1 MKNFKEK
8 NCFKFFNKNNFLD
21 DLWGNFQII
30 LDEISN
36 SKSRI
41 CLLDKSGILI
51 SDHTNNDFTKNIKKN
66 IKEIL
71 NEGESATKT
80 LVDVID
86 DSSDMYWLILEDLN
100 SNDLL
105 SSLYTCINALN
116 ANDSLSNILA
126 LVIPLEL
133 LLEDTKEK
141 IYLIYR
147 VDTKSFYP
155 FSPNSD
161 DEKIR
166 NKDNEKDLYNYL
178 IRRKVNLENTEK
190 KWLGIWGIPF

>member
-1 MKNFKEK
+1 M
-8 NCFKFFNKNNFLD
+8 D

-86 DSSDMYWLILEDLN
+86 DSSDMYWLMLEDLN

>member
-1 MKNFKEK
+1 M
-8 NCFKFFNKNNFLD
+8 FKFFNKNNFLD

-36 SKSRI
+36 PKSRI
-41 CLLDKSGILI
+41 NLLDKSGILI
-51 SDHTNNDFTKNIKKN
+51 SNHTNNDFTKNIKKN

-71 NEGESATKT
+71 NEGESATQT
-80 LVDVID
+80 VVDVID

-105 SSLYTCINALN
+105 SSLYTCLNALN
-116 ANDSLSNILA
+116 ANGSLSNILA

-141 IYLIYR
+141 TYLIYR

-166 NKDNEKDLYNYL
+166 NKDNEKHLYNYL
-178 IRRKVNLENTEK
+178 MRRKVNLENAEK

>member
-1 MKNFKEK
+1 M
-8 NCFKFFNKNNFLD
+8 FKFFNKNNFLD

-41 CLLDKSGILI
+41 NLLDKSGILI

-133 LLEDTKEK
+133 LLEETKEK

-161 DEKIR
+161 NEKIR

>member
-1 MKNFKEK
+1 M
-8 NCFKFFNKNNFLD
+8 FKFFNKNNFLD

-51 SDHTNNDFTKNIKKN
+51 SNHTNNDFTKNIKKN

-161 DEKIR
+161 DEKTR
-166 NKDNEKDLYNYL
+166 NKDKEKDLYNYL
-178 IRRKVNLENTEK
+178 MRRKVNLENAEK

>member
-1 MKNFKEK
+1 M
-8 NCFKFFNKNNFLD
+8 FKFFNKNNFLD

-41 CLLDKSGILI
+41 NLLDKSGILI
-51 SDHTNNDFTKNIKKN
+51 SNHTNNDFTKNIKKN

-126 LVIPLEL
+126 LVIPIEF
-133 LLEDTKEK
+133 LLEDAKEK

-155 FSPNSD
+155 FSPNSN
-161 DEKIR
+161 DEKTR
-166 NKDNEKDLYNYL
+166 NKDNEKDLYNHL
-178 IRRKVNLENTEK
+178 MRRKVNLENAEK

>member
-1 MKNFKEK
+1 M
-8 NCFKFFNKNNFLD
+8 FKFFNKNNFLD

-41 CLLDKSGILI
+41 NLLDKSGILI

-133 LLEDTKEK
+133 LLEETKEK

-166 NKDNEKDLYNYL
+166 NKDHEKDLYNYL

>member
-1 MKNFKEK
+1 M
-8 NCFKFFNKNNFLD
+8 FKFFNKNNFLD

-30 LDEISN
+30 LDEIPN

-41 CLLDKSGILI
+41 NLLDKSGILI

-80 LVDVID
+80 LVDFID

-133 LLEDTKEK
+133 LLEETKEK

>member
-1 MKNFKEK
+1 M
-8 NCFKFFNKNNFLD
+8 FKFFNKNNFLD

-86 DSSDMYWLILEDLN
+86 DSSDMYWLILEDIN

>member
-1 MKNFKEK
+1 L
-8 NCFKFFNKNNFLD
+8 FKFFNKNNFLD

-41 CLLDKSGILI
+41 NLLDKSGILI

-126 LVIPLEL
+126 LVIPLEF
-133 LLEDTKEK
+133 LLEETKEK

>member
-1 MKNFKEK
+1 M
-8 NCFKFFNKNNFLD
+8 FKFLNKNNFLD
-21 DLWGNFQII
+21 DLWVNFQII

-36 SKSRI
+36 PKSRI
-41 CLLDKSGILI
+41 NLLDKSGILI
-51 SDHTNNDFTKNIKKN
+51 SNHTNNDFTKNIKKN

-71 NEGESATKT
+71 NEGESATQT

-86 DSSDMYWLILEDLN
+86 DSSDMYWLVLEDLN

-105 SSLYTCINALN
+105 SSSYTCINALN

-126 LVIPLEL
+126 LVIPLQL
-133 LLEDTKEK
+133 LMQESIKEK
-141 IYLIYR
+141 IYFIYR

-155 FSPNSD
+155 FAPNSD

-166 NKDNEKDLYNYL
+166 NKNIEKDLYNYL
-178 IRRKVNLENTEK
+178 IRKKVNLENSEK

>member
-1 MKNFKEK
+1 M
-8 NCFKFFNKNNFLD
+8 FKFFNKNNFLD

-30 LDEISN
+30 LEEISN
-36 SKSRI
+36 SNSRI
-41 CLLDKSGILI
+41 NLLDKSGILI

-133 LLEDTKEK
+133 LLEETKEK

>member
-1 MKNFKEK
+1 M
-8 NCFKFFNKNNFLD
+8 FKFFNKNNFLD

-41 CLLDKSGILI
+41 NLLDKSGILI

-116 ANDSLSNILA
+116 SNHSLSNILA

-133 LLEDTKEK
+133 FLEESKEK

-178 IRRKVNLENTEK
+178 VRRKVNLENTEK

>member
-1 MKNFKEK
+1 M
-8 NCFKFFNKNNFLD
+8 FKFFNKNNFLD

-30 LDEISN
+30 LEEISN
-36 SKSRI
+36 SNSRI
-41 CLLDKSGILI
+41 NLLDKSGILI

-133 LLEDTKEK
+133 LLEETKEK

-178 IRRKVNLENTEK
+178 IRRKVNLEKTEK

>member
-1 MKNFKEK
+1 L
-8 NCFKFFNKNNFLD
+8 FKFFNKNNFLD

-41 CLLDKSGILI
+41 NLLDKSGILI

-116 ANDSLSNILA
+116 ANNSLSNILA
-126 LVIPLEL
+126 LVIPLEF
-133 LLEDTKEK
+133 LLEETKEK

>member
-1 MKNFKEK
+1 M
-8 NCFKFFNKNNFLD
+8 FKFFNKNNFLD

-86 DSSDMYWLILEDLN
+86 DSSDMYWLMLEDLN

>member
-1 MKNFKEK
+1 M
-8 NCFKFFNKNNFLD
+8 FKFFNKNNFLD

-41 CLLDKSGILI
+41 NLLDKSGILI
-51 SDHTNNDFTKNIKKN
+51 SNHTNNDFTKNIKKN

-126 LVIPLEL
+126 LVIPIEF
-133 LLEDTKEK
+133 LLEDAKEK

-161 DEKIR
+161 DEKTR
-166 NKDNEKDLYNYL
+166 NKDNEKDLYNHL
-178 IRRKVNLENTEK
+178 MRRKVNLENAEK

>member
-1 MKNFKEK
+1 M
-8 NCFKFFNKNNFLD
+8 FKFFNKNNFLD

-36 SKSRI
+36 SNPRI
-41 CLLDKSGILI
+41 NLLDKSGILI

-166 NKDNEKDLYNYL
+166 NKDHEKDLYNYL

>member
-1 MKNFKEK
+1 M
-8 NCFKFFNKNNFLD
+8 FKFFNKNNFLD

-41 CLLDKSGILI
+41 NLLDKSGILI

-86 DSSDMYWLILEDLN
+86 DSSDMYWLILDDLN

-126 LVIPLEL
+126 LVIPLEF
-133 LLEDTKEK
+133 LLEETKEK

>member
-1 MKNFKEK
+1 M
-8 NCFKFFNKNNFLD
+8 FKFFNKNNFLD

-36 SKSRI
+36 PNSRI
-41 CLLDKSGILI
+41 NLLYKSGILI
-51 SDHTNNDFTKNIKKN
+51 SNHTNNDFTKNIKKN

-71 NEGESATKT
+71 NEGESATQT
-80 LVDVID
+80 VVDVID

-126 LVIPLEL
+126 LVIPIEL

-161 DEKIR
+161 DEKTR
-166 NKDNEKDLYNYL
+166 NKDNEKDLYNHL
-178 IRRKVNLENTEK
+178 IRRKVNLENAEK

>member
-1 MKNFKEK
+1 M
-8 NCFKFFNKNNFLD
+8 FKFFNKNNFLD

-36 SKSRI
+36 PKSRI
-41 CLLDKSGILI
+41 NLLDKSGILI
-51 SDHTNNDFTKNIKKN
+51 SNHTNNDFTKNIKKN

-71 NEGESATKT
+71 NEGESATQT

-105 SSLYTCINALN
+105 SSLYTCLNALN
-116 ANDSLSNILA
+116 ANGSLSNILA

-141 IYLIYR
+141 TYLIYR

-166 NKDNEKDLYNYL
+166 NKDNEKHLYNYL
-178 IRRKVNLENTEK
+178 MRRKVNLENAEK

>member
-1 MKNFKEK
+1 M
-8 NCFKFFNKNNFLD
+8 FKFFNKNNFLD

-41 CLLDKSGILI
+41 NLLDKSGILI
-51 SDHTNNDFTKNIKKN
+51 SNHTNNDFTKNIKKN

-126 LVIPLEL
+126 LVIPLEF
-133 LLEDTKEK
+133 LLEETKEK

>member
-1 MKNFKEK
+1 M
-8 NCFKFFNKNNFLD
+8 FKFFNKNNFLD

-41 CLLDKSGILI
+41 NLLDKSGILI
-51 SDHTNNDFTKNIKKN
+51 SNHTNNDFTKNIKKN

>member
-1 MKNFKEK
+1 M
-8 NCFKFFNKNNFLD
+8 FKFFNKNNFLD

-41 CLLDKSGILI
+41 NLLDKSGILI
-51 SDHTNNDFTKNIKKN
+51 SNHTNNDFTKNIKKN

-133 LLEDTKEK
+133 LLEETKEK

>member
-1 MKNFKEK
+1 M
-8 NCFKFFNKNNFLD
+8 FKFFNKNNFLD
-21 DLWGNFQII
+21 DLWENFQII

-161 DEKIR
+161 DEKTR
-166 NKDNEKDLYNYL
+166 NKDKEKDLYNYL
-178 IRRKVNLENTEK
+178 MRRKVNLENAEK

>member
-1 MKNFKEK
+1 M
-8 NCFKFFNKNNFLD
+8 FKFFNKNNFLD

-30 LDEISN
+30 LEEISN
-36 SKSRI
+36 SNSRI
-41 CLLDKSGILI
+41 NLLDKSGILI

-133 LLEDTKEK
+133 ILEDTKEK

>member
-1 MKNFKEK
+1 M
-8 NCFKFFNKNNFLD
+8 FKFFNKNNFLD

-30 LDEISN
+30 LDDISN
-36 SKSRI
+36 PNSRI
-41 CLLDKSGILI
+41 NLLDKSGILI
-51 SDHTNNDFTKNIKKN
+51 SNHANNDFTKNIKKN

-71 NEGESATKT
+71 NEGESATQT
-80 LVDVID
+80 VVDVID
-86 DSSDMYWLILEDLN
+86 DSSDMYWLILDDLN

-178 IRRKVNLENTEK
+178 MRRKVNLENAEK
-190 KWLGIWGIPF
+190 KWLGIWGRPF

>member
-1 MKNFKEK
+1 M
-8 NCFKFFNKNNFLD
+8 FKFFNKNNFLD

-178 IRRKVNLENTEK
+178 IRRKINLENTEK